1 MILSQSLKQHLGTDG
16 IHGHLTHGTNLLSEI
31 QHLDLSGGSNQAGKT
46 VELKDGKV
54 RVKPNWMTIHV
65 L

>member
-16 IHGHLTHGTNLLSEI
+16 IHGRLTHGTNLLSET
-31 QHLDLSGGSNQAGKT
+31 QHPALSGGSNQAGKT

>member
-16 IHGHLTHGTNLLSEI
+16 IHGRLTHGTNLLSET
-31 QHLDLSGGSNQAGKT
+31 QHPALSGGSNQAGKT
-46 VELKDGKV
+46 VGLKDGKV

>member
-1 MILSQSLKQHLGTDG
+1 MILSQSLKQHLGTNG
-16 IHGHLTHGTNLLSEI
+16 IHGRLTHGMNLLSEI
-31 QHLDLSGGSNQAGKT
+31 QHPDLSGGSNQAGKA

-54 RVKPNWMTIHV
+54 RVKLNWMTIHV